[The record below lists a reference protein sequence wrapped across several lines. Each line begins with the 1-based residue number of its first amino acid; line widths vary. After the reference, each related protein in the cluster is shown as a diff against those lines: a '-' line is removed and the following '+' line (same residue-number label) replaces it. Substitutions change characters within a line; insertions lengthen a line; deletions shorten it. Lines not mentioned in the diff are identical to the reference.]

1 MTLVDFLRLDLGPL
15 LAALL
20 AGGTCGLL
28 GSFLVLRRESLVGD
42 ALSHAV
48 LPGIVL
54 GFAITGARSGLP
66 MLVGALAAGLLA
78 VALIGFVTRTARL
91 DSGAAI
97 GAVFTTFFAIGLV
110 LMETTGARSVDLD
123 LDCVLFGQIETLV
136 WAEATGLASFTDA
149 RALAGL
155 PRQLGLLAGV
165 AAAVGLAVAV
175 FWRPLK
181 LICFDPGYAAALGL
195 PARKLELGLAVLV
208 AAAAVAAFESVGS
221 ILVVALLVCPAA
233 ALRLMTDRYNTQ
245 VLGGAALGATI
256 GAVGYALAGPVPAAL
271 GIDLSLNAAGVIGTL
286 GGLVVAVA
294 ALATRRVT
302 PRQATAL
309 PAGSAPAQG

>member
-1 MTLVDFLRLDLGPL
+1 MMMVDFLRLDLAPL
-15 LAALL
+15 IAALL

-28 GSFLVLRRESLVGD
+28 GSFLLLRRESLVGD

-66 MLVGALAAGLLA
+66 MLAGALLAGLLA
-78 VALIGFVTRTARL
+78 VGLIGFVTRAARL
-91 DSGAAI
+91 DPGAAI
-97 GAVFTTFFAIGLV
+97 GAVFTTFFAVGLV
-110 LMETTGARSVDLD
+110 LLEVTGARAVDLD

-136 WAEATGLASFTDA
+136 WAEATGLASLADPA
-149 RALAGL
+149 ALAGL

-165 AAAVGLAVAV
+165 ASVVGLTVA
-175 FWRPLK
+175 FGWRPIK
-181 LICFDPGYAAALGL
+181 IICFDRAFAASLGL
-195 PARKLELGLAVLV
+195 PARRIEMMLTLLV
-208 AAAAVAAFESVGS
+208 AAAAVAAFEAVGS

-233 ALRLMTDRYNTQ
+233 ALRLLTDRYGVQ
-245 VLGGAALGATI
+245 VLGGAALGAAL

-286 GGLVVAVA
+286 SGLAVA
-294 ALATRRVT
+294 AAALVRRR
-302 PRQATAL
+302 PRTA
-309 PAGSAPAQG
+309 PRDGSAPAPA